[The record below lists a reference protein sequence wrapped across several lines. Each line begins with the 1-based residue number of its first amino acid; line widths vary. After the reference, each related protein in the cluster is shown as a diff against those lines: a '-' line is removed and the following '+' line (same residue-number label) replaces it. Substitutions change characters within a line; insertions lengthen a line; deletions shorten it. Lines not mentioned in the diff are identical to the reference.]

1 MTGSYTPNEAT
12 GTFTPDERK
21 FKGSVTYVEKE
32 KKANNLEDVVA
43 VTKGLRVFGNVD
55 PKDIIVYVDD
65 KVVETEQLN
74 EVDPKIIERINIG
87 NDGKDDSKK
96 YIRIYTKKQ

>member
-1 MTGSYTPNEAT
+1 MTGTYTPNEAT
-12 GTFTPDERK
+12 GTFTPDESK
-21 FKGSVTYVEKE
+21 FKGSVTYVEK
-32 KKANNLEDVVA
+32 KKNNLEDVVT
-43 VTKGLRVFGNVD
+43 VTKGLRFFGNVD

-65 KVVETEQLN
+65 KVVETEKLN
-74 EVDPKIIERINIG
+74 EIDPKSIERINIG